1 MQGQEKLTFI
11 VILLFFTLTL
21 CCTLISAN
29 EKIYDSLEEP
39 TSPPDSH
46 ISDNFLLI
54 HVIKYVFYTVSN
66 SVKTI
71 ITMPFVLRRLT
82 LAECCSWFV
91 NLFFIKNKFNFYE
104 SSRSAIMTFN
114 LFYTDFVGQTIYKG
128 DPGADELALERI
140 RYDQGVRAASYG
152 LLFHCIV
159 GALYAPLLKPLINQF
174 GYHLTFSFGMFVF
187 SLSMIVIY
195 FSRNII
201 IVNIMASLSGLG
213 MASLTSIPYTL
224 VMTYHANKEVNIN
237 DDWR

>member
-1 MQGQEKLTFI
+1 
-11 VILLFFTLTL
+11 
-21 CCTLISAN
+21 
-29 EKIYDSLEEP
+29 
-39 TSPPDSH
+39 
-46 ISDNFLLI
+46 
-54 HVIKYVFYTVSN
+54 
-66 SVKTI
+66 
-71 ITMPFVLRRLT
+71 
-82 LAECCSWFV
+82 
-91 NLFFIKNKFNFYE
+91 
-104 SSRSAIMTFN
+104 MTFN